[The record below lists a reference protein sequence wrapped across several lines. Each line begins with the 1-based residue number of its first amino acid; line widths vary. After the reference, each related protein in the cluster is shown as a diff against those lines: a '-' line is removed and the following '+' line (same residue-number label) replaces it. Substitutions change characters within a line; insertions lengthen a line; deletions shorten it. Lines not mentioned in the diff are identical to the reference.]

1 MKRLVCITCGLF
13 SVFLC
18 RAQSLLA
25 NGSFEHRNICIEF
38 HSGCAPEG
46 WFRFPLQ
53 LMNQSSMNRAFSKGH
68 YYESLLMENP
78 EASKGGRTFIYTR
91 LICPLEKG
99 KTYRLR
105 VSVYTNGHQFDHL
118 DVAVSNFE
126 PNRNQQFLIGHPR
139 NYSLTLTRPSKYV
152 NDWREASVVI
162 TATGDERYLLLGNL
176 SPSKMPFTR
185 QYNYEDPRI
194 VYDIDSVSLLPVE
207 GKWEPCEKAAE
218 NLQLLYMNNYRHTE
232 FNYLDD
238 DPPISLDSLL
248 TKKEESAPPIK
259 TDSLLKNIS
268 DTLLIPDV
276 LFEFD
281 KGVLNPNFLPRL
293 QTIIKVLEQRPFRRL
308 EIIGHTDSLGSVA
321 YNRQL
326 SEQRAQAVAEY
337 LYAHLPIKP
346 ENVKISG
353 EGAFRPV
360 ATNQTAAGRK
370 QNRRVEIIVIR

>member
-1 MKRLVCITCGLF
+1 
-13 SVFLC
+13 
-18 RAQSLLA
+18 
-25 NGSFEHRNICIEF
+25 
-38 HSGCAPEG
+38 
-46 WFRFPLQ
+46 
-53 LMNQSSMNRAFSKGH
+53 MNQSSMNRAFSRGH

-194 VYDIDSVSLLPVE
+194 VYDIDSVTLLPVS

-268 DTLLIPDV
+268 DL
-276 LFEFD
+276 E
-281 KGVLNPNFLPRL
+281 LPV
-293 QTIIKVLEQRPFRRL
+293 QCIKNKDRFAN
-308 EIIGHTDSLGSVA
+308 SK
-321 YNRQL
+321 L
-326 SEQRAQAVAEY
+326 SNIQ
-337 LYAHLPIKP
+337 
-346 ENVKISG
+346 
-353 EGAFRPV
+353 
-360 ATNQTAAGRK
+360 
-370 QNRRVEIIVIR
+370 

>member
-1 MKRLVCITCGLF
+1 M
-13 SVFLC
+13 
-18 RAQSLLA
+18 LA
-25 NGSFEHRNICIEF
+25 NGSFEDRNICIEF
-38 HSGCAPEG
+38 RSGCAPEG

-53 LMNQSSMNRAFSKGH
+53 RMNQSGLNRAFSKGH
-68 YYESLLMENP
+68 YYESLLMENRD
-78 EASKGGRTFIYTR
+78 ASFGGRTFIYTR

-126 PNRNQQFLIGHPR
+126 PYRNQEILTGH
-139 NYSLTLTRPSKYV
+139 YSLTLTRPSKYV

-176 SPSKMPFTR
+176 SQSKMPFTR

-194 VYDIDSVSLLPVE
+194 VYDIDSVTLLPVS

-259 TDSLLKNIS
+259 TDTLLKNIS

-293 QTIIKVLEQRPFRRL
+293 QTIVKVLEQRPFDRL